1 MKTHI
6 LPLAILSTLL
16 TSCMTQ
22 PSAPIEYG
30 SKSSSSSR
38 ASISTGSDDIVEK
51 PIIREKTTWGDNQVH
66 EETLNVTPD
75 ETSIENEAPTP
86 PQAPPLRTETIS
98 HEVIEG
104 ETVDSI
110 AKQYDIER
118 DALIKA
124 NKLKA
129 PYKLEELQI
138 IKIPPQSSPDSDI
151 PVGDVITPSAAPT
164 PVASEA
170 PSTLPVAGSIISKFG
185 DDTSGIKNNGI
196 NIQTSLGSDIHSLS
210 TGSVA
215 FAGNDPKFGNLI
227 IVKSEN
233 EDIFMAYSHM
243 NDLILKKGDPISNGQ
258 VIGHV
263 GQTGNV
269 TSPQLHFA
277 IRQGK
282 TPIDPV
288 QYLSK

>member
-1 MKTHI
+1 M
-6 LPLAILSTLL
+6 
-16 TSCMTQ
+16 
-22 PSAPIEYG
+22 
-30 SKSSSSSR
+30 
-38 ASISTGSDDIVEK
+38 
-51 PIIREKTTWGDNQVH
+51 N
-66 EETLNVTPD
+66 
-75 ETSIENEAPTP
+75 
-86 PQAPPLRTETIS
+86 
-98 HEVIEG
+98 
-104 ETVDSI
+104 
-110 AKQYDIER
+110 
-118 DALIKA
+118 
-124 NKLKA
+124 
-129 PYKLEELQI
+129 
-138 IKIPPQSSPDSDI
+138 
-151 PVGDVITPSAAPT
+151 
-164 PVASEA
+164 
-170 PSTLPVAGSIISKFG
+170 
-185 DDTSGIKNNGI
+185 SGVKNNGI